1 MPLGPDW
8 RAVDLPEIDT
18 LPSPV
23 FLRSQRLP
31 ARHSFLPH
39 THRWRQLV
47 YATAGALLVQAPDTW
62 CVITPEQA
70 VWLPT
75 GVLHATGALHDAEF
89 RNLYV
94 DAALALDMPEHCQ
107 VLAATPLLR
116 ALIVELDAIG
126 QRQES
131 ADYTARVQ
139 QLIVDQLPR
148 LPRQDVHLPWP
159 KGPQLRTL
167 CEALYAQPADPRD
180 LPAWGA
186 ALGASARTLSRRF
199 ERELGISLRD
209 WRTRLRLIR
218 ALEWLG
224 AGRAVTDVALEL
236 GYASPSAFS
245 HMFRQAMGCS
255 PSDWRRGECG

>member
-1 MPLGPDW
+1 
-8 RAVDLPEIDT
+8 
-18 LPSPV
+18 
-23 FLRSQRLP
+23 
-31 ARHSFLPH
+31 
-39 THRWRQLV
+39 
-47 YATAGALLVQAPDTW
+47 
-62 CVITPEQA
+62 
-70 VWLPT
+70 
-75 GVLHATGALHDAEF
+75 
-89 RNLYV
+89 V

-159 KGPQLRTL
+159 KDPQLRTL

>member
-1 MPLGPDW
+1 MPFGPDW

-23 FLRSQRLP
+23 FYARSACRRGTVFAAHPPLASAGVRHRRRAAGAG
-31 ARHSFLPH
+31 ARH
-39 THRWRQLV
+39 LV
-47 YATAGALLVQAPDTW
+47 RDH
-62 CVITPEQA
+62 PEQA

-89 RNLYV
+89 RSLCV

-107 VLAATPLLR
+107 VLAATRSLR

-126 QRQES
+126 QRQKKS

-139 QLIVDQLPR
+139 QLIVDQLPPAPAGMHLRGIKKTAAAHPVRGAVRQPPTRATCPPGRRAGR
-148 LPRQDVHLPWP
+148 L
-159 KGPQLRTL
+159 G
-167 CEALYAQPADPRD
+167 
-180 LPAWGA
+180 
-186 ALGASARTLSRRF
+186 ARTLSRRF

-236 GYASPSAFS
+236 GYASPRRSAI
-245 HMFRQAMGCS
+245 CS
-255 PSDWRRGECG
+255 ARPWGAA

>member
-1 MPLGPDW
+1 MPAS
-8 RAVDLPEIDT
+8 RASLTMAHCLPERPSCLLLSPST
-18 LPSPV
+18 PPWPAPAGGCLP
-23 FLRSQRLP
+23 
-31 ARHSFLPH
+31 
-39 THRWRQLV
+39 
-47 YATAGALLVQAPDTW
+47 
-62 CVITPEQA
+62 
-70 VWLPT
+70 
-75 GVLHATGALHDAEF
+75 
-89 RNLYV
+89 
-94 DAALALDMPEHCQ
+94 LALDMPEHCQ

-159 KGPQLRTL
+159 KDPQLRTL